1 MIDLKVTAIK
11 EHKDGGATFHFDID
25 GDGREV
31 ILDVGL
37 KFLLYCGLL
46 GISTEEMFDLILKH
60 YEEPE

>member
-1 MIDLKVTAIK
+1 MSDLKVTSVE

-25 GDGREV
+25 SDCREA

-37 KFLLYCGLL
+37 KLLLYCGLL
-46 GISTEEMFDLILKH
+46 GVSTEEMFDLIIKH